1 MSAPAPH
8 RRQDG
13 GHPHGDRRRGDGQRS
28 ERQPRCGQ
36 RVVVTGLGAV
46 TPNGLDLRTTWDAV
60 VHGRSGIR
68 ALESI
73 DVTDM
78 AVKVG
83 GEVRGFDPLAHVPR
97 SDARRLDRHAL
108 YAIAAAAE
116 ALEGFTPADPARFA
130 ITAATGSGAVSL
142 MQDAVRALD
151 AHGPRRVP
159 PGVVITGGPDG
170 AAAYLSQRYGARG
183 ASAGV
188 SATCAS
194 GTVGLGEALRTIRHG
209 YADAVLV
216 VGAEDCLNRVNL
228 GVNATLGSL
237 AAGFADEPWR
247 ASRPFDRARSGFVMS
262 AGAAAVLVESEA
274 HARARGAEVLGE
286 LAGYGATSDAFHATA
301 PRPDGSGAAAAMGMA
316 LDDAGLSPADVDH
329 VNAHG
334 TGTPLNDA
342 METRALETVFGA
354 SLAGVPVTSTKS
366 TTGHL
371 LGAAGTLEAA
381 LSLLSLRDQVIPPT
395 INLDDPEFGQLD
407 VVAHEPRAAGRGA
420 RPLLRTVL
428 SNSFGFGGHNAAIV
442 LRLL

>member
-1 MSAPAPH
+1 MSSATAH
-8 RRQDG
+8 CARA
-13 GHPHGDRRRGDGQRS
+13 
-28 ERQPRCGQ
+28 
-36 RVVVTGLGAV
+36 VITGLGAV
-46 TPNGLDLRTTWDAV
+46 TPNGLDMRSTWDSV
-60 VHGRSGIR
+60 VNGRSGIR
-68 ALESI
+68 AFDSV
-73 DVTDM
+73 DVSDL

-83 GEVRGFDPLAHVPR
+83 GEVRGFDALAHVSR
-97 SDARRLDRHAL
+97 TDARRLDRHAL

-116 ALEGFTPADPARFA
+116 ALEGFATPDPARFA

-142 MQDAVRALD
+142 TQDAVRALD
-151 AHGPRRVP
+151 AQGPRRVP
-159 PGVVITGGPDG
+159 PGVVLYGGADG

-183 ASAGV
+183 ASAGT

-194 GTVGLGEALRTIRHG
+194 GTVGLGDALRTIRHG

-237 AAGFADEPWR
+237 AAGFADEPAR

-262 AGAAAVLVESEA
+262 AGAVAVLVESEA
-274 HARARGAEVLGE
+274 HARRRGADVLGE
-286 LAGYGATSDAFHATA
+286 LAGYGVTSDAFHATA
-301 PRPDGSGAAAAMGMA
+301 PRPDGSGAAAAMQAA
-316 LDDAGLSPADVDH
+316 LDDARLSPADVGH

-342 METRALETVFGA
+342 METRALETVFGS
-354 SLAGVPVTSTKS
+354 SLAAVPVTSTKS

-381 LSLLSLRDQVIPPT
+381 LSLMALREQVIPPT
-395 INLDDPEFGQLD
+395 INLDDLEFPQLD
-407 VVAHEPRAAGRGA
+407 VVAHEA
-420 RPLLRTVL
+420 RETGTGGTARLRTVL

-442 LRLL
+442 LRAL